1 MSVRQCACGCGQPI
15 PAGYRNRHYAT
26 SACRT
31 RDWKRRE
38 GYADYRRRKASR
50 NAKSKPSG
58 LQVSARKMIEGVE
71 DLLIRQGI
79 PAPLAALKANAVVY
93 AQLSTRGR
101 RRFDE
106 LQAKP
111 KPPQTV
117 GDRRAA

>member
-1 MSVRQCACGCGQPI
+1 
-15 PAGYRNRHYAT
+15 
-26 SACRT
+26 
-31 RDWKRRE
+31 
-38 GYADYRRRKASR
+38 
-50 NAKSKPSG
+50 
-58 LQVSARKMIEGVE
+58 MIEGVE